1 MIPVLS
7 ILAGHFIVWLISHFC
22 LCRAQQQEQREMRV
36 KLQQEVDP
44 GNPSWQ
50 FIHMI
55 RYNVQLLYSVVT
67 APKRR
72 NSIRQV
78 YILISQPSGLV
89 SLPKLHTVLSACT
102 VHIHVLESC
111 LS

>member
-1 MIPVLS
+1 
-7 ILAGHFIVWLISHFC
+7 
-22 LCRAQQQEQREMRV
+22 MRV

-55 RYNVQLLYSVVT
+55 RYSTMCSYSVVT

-72 NSIRQV
+72 NSIHQV
-78 YILISQPSGLV
+78 SILISILI
-89 SLPKLHTVLSACT
+89 SLPKLHTVHVLYIYSCT
-102 VHIHVLESC
+102 VVLS
-111 LS
+111 LLIPFI

>member
-1 MIPVLS
+1 
-7 ILAGHFIVWLISHFC
+7 
-22 LCRAQQQEQREMRV
+22 MRV

-55 RYNVQLLYSVVT
+55 RYNVQLFCST

-72 NSIRQV
+72 NSIHQV
-78 YILISQPSGLV
+78 SILISILI
-89 SLPKLHTVLSACT
+89 SLPKLRT
-102 VHIHVLESC
+102 VHVLYIFMHCSLASLNTFHLISC
-111 LS
+111 PSILTGSTRPI